1 MSSTP
6 AVIQTN
12 DKRQRFDDLANKVVS
27 SGNVLTTDMR
37 DLRDRV
43 GAGKLG
49 KYVVDEISDELKKR
63 GLGHSILTLD
73 QWSPVRV
80 WKQGTRVGKF
90 IEAASTPGHTED
102 EMLRELADSQADDLL
117 KQIRSLVC
125 S

>member
-1 MSSTP
+1 MSTTP
-6 AVIQTN
+6 GVIQVQG
-12 DKRQRFDDLANKVVS
+12 KRQQFDDLAAKVVA
-27 SGNVLTTDMR
+27 SGNVLTTEMR

-63 GLGHSILTLD
+63 GLGHTPLALD
-73 QWSPVRV
+73 QWTPIRI

-102 EMLRELADSQADDLL
+102 ELLRELADSQADDVL

-125 S
+125 T

>member
-1 MSSTP
+1 MSTTP
-6 AVIQTN
+6 GVIPVG
-12 DKRQRFDDLANKVVS
+12 KRQQYDELGAKVVA

-63 GLGHSILTLD
+63 GLGHTPLTLD
-73 QWSPVRV
+73 QWSQIRI

-102 EMLRELADSQADDLL
+102 ELLRELADSQADDIV

-125 S
+125 A